1 MSLKRSDVVI
11 TRPGTMEEYKRF
23 RATALGWGFL
33 PEPDRRG
40 LPPHEE
46 MLSDVEEAHRCGV
59 KFQGRV
65 ELDADWMGMIDYDTN
80 FMESVVR
87 DLEGK
92 PVTTWWVHT
101 YKGHPAYFFCTN
113 APRYRDYLMY
123 QIKRVIASGVDW
135 LMIDCAIPTLQSL
148 SGFSP
153 FSNERYGGCFC
164 EHCMAG
170 FRRYLGENL
179 TSEEL
184 KAHGIEDI
192 SRFDYRTF
200 LIKQGIDK
208 TRYKKEIVAWP
219 PTIPL
224 AWEFLDYQ
232 YREISDL
239 FLQFKRYAE
248 DLAGRPVPM
257 SANSPFYQP
266 MGSYA
271 VPALDF
277 HTLEIEYEPLEKEMY
292 PLEPIYVF
300 KLSDALGRLMAATA
314 IPPNFEPCRVKD
326 RPGHIRLWIAQA
338 YAFGY
343 VFMVPVRMWTLRFK
357 NEPDR
362 WYYSKPGDYEEL
374 YHFIRDNADLF
385 DDYEAIASVGLIYS
399 NLAIRRA
406 PAAMLNRRR
415 RPPATPLLEACG
427 ELALLNV
434 PFRFIVAG
442 DDWIEDQ
449 LLSEDLSQLRAV
461 VQFDPCHLSA
471 EQEAKLRQVEDR
483 LITWPEDKAKLFKL
497 LPPQI
502 RFDGT
507 QSVAAVPRFKPTDEQ
522 APAVCH
528 LINRAYQM
536 DSDTFAIQRDFTI
549 TLAKSLY
556 GKTFS
561 AATLYAPGREPL
573 DLACRDTGNATQ
585 VTIPELDLWAVLKLE

>member
-1 MSLKRSDVVI
+1 MSLKRSDVII
-11 TRPGTMEEYKRF
+11 TRPGTMEEYTRF

-46 MLSDVEEAHRCGV
+46 MLRDVDEAHRCGV

-65 ELDADWMGMIDYDTN
+65 ELDADWMGMIDYDAN

-92 PVTTWWVHT
+92 PVTTWWVHI
-101 YKGHPAYFFCTN
+101 YKGHPAYFYCTN
-113 APRYRDYLMY
+113 SPRYRDYLMY
-123 QIKRVIASGVDW
+123 QLRRVMAAGVDW
-135 LMIDCAIPTLQSL
+135 LMIDCAIPTMESL
-148 SGFSP
+148 NG
-153 FSNERYGGCFC
+153 RYGGCFC
-164 EHCMAG
+164 EYCMAG
-170 FRRYLGENL
+170 FRRYLEENL
-179 TSEEL
+179 SSEDL
-184 KAHGIEDI
+184 KAHGIDDI
-192 SRFDYRTF
+192 ASFDYRALLTA
-200 LIKQGIDK
+200 QGIDK
-208 TRYKKEIVAWP
+208 IQYRKEVLAWP

-248 DLAGRPVPM
+248 DLTGRPVPM

-266 MGSYA
+266 MSSYA

-277 HTLEIEYEPLEKEMY
+277 HTLEIQYEPPEEEVY
-292 PLEPIYVF
+292 PLDPIYVF
-300 KLSDALGRLMAATA
+300 KLNDALGRLMAATA

-338 YAFGY
+338 YAFGH
-343 VFMVPVRMWTLRFK
+343 VFMVPVKMWTLRFK

-362 WYYSKPGDYEEL
+362 WYYSKPGDYEAL
-374 YHFIRDNADLF
+374 YHFVRDNADLF
-385 DDYEAIASVGLIYS
+385 DDYEAVASVGLIYS
-399 NLAIRRA
+399 NLAGRRA

-415 RPPATPLLEACG
+415 RSPATPLLEACG
-427 ELALLNV
+427 ELALSNV

-449 LLSEDLSQLRAV
+449 LLSEDLGQLRAV
-461 VQFDPCHLSA
+461 VRFEPSHLSS
-471 EQEAKLRQVEDR
+471 EQEAKLAQVEDR
-483 LITWPEDKAKLFKL
+483 LVAWPDKDRLFSL
-497 LPPQI
+497 LEPQI
-502 RFDGT
+502 RLDGAENIA
-507 QSVAAVPRFKPTDEQ
+507 VVPRHKPTDAQ

-528 LINRAYQM
+528 LINREYQI
-536 DSDTFAIQRDFTI
+536 DSDALAVQRDFEV
-549 TLAKSLY
+549 TLAESLY

-561 AATLYAPGREPL
+561 AATLYSPGQKPL
-573 DLACRDTGNATQ
+573 HLTCRATGDQTQ
-585 VTIPELDLWAVLKLE
+585 VTVPELDLWAILKLE